1 MSKIKICHILTFLIY
16 FVIMLDYN
24 DLKIGT
30 TFIYEGQPYEIVE
43 YSFLRM
49 QQRKPAVQTKMRNLL
64 NGKIIDRNFHMNE
77 KFEEVEIDRQPIK
90 FLYANRGEYWFSEKN
105 DPSKRFSL
113 KEEAVG
119 DPAKFL
125 KANTEVTAVKW
136 GERIINI
143 DVPIKMDLLVKET
156 PPGERGNTAQGG
168 TKVAELETGAKI
180 NVPLFVNTGDI
191 IKINTQTGEY
201 VERVE
206 KSK

>member
-1 MSKIKICHILTFLIY
+1 
-16 FVIMLDYN
+16 MLDYN

-30 TFIYEGQPYEIVE
+30 TFIYEGQPYEIME

-77 KFEEVEIDRQPIK
+77 KFEEVEIEKQPIR
-90 FLYANRGEYWFSEKN
+90 FLYAHKEEYWFSEKDN
-105 DPSKRFSL
+105 PAKRFAL
-113 KEEAVG
+113 KEESIG
-119 DPAKFL
+119 EPAKFL
-125 KANTEVTAVKW
+125 KTNTEVVAVKW
-136 GERIINI
+136 DEKIINI
-143 DVPIKMDLLVKET
+143 DVPIKMDLIIKET

-180 NVPLFVNTGDI
+180 QVPLFVNTGDI
-191 IKINTQTGEY
+191 IKVNTQTGEY

>member
-1 MSKIKICHILTFLIY
+1 
-16 FVIMLDYN
+16 MLDYN

-30 TFIYEGQPYEIVE
+30 TFIYEGQPYEIME

-77 KFEEVEIDRQPIK
+77 KFEEVTIEREPIK
-90 FLYANRGEYWFSEKN
+90 FLYHHRDEYWFSQKN

-113 KEEAVG
+113 KEEILG
-119 DPAKFL
+119 KPAQFL
-125 KANTEVTAVKW
+125 KANTEVVAVKW
-136 GERIINI
+136 DEKIINVEI
-143 DVPIKMDLLVKET
+143 PIKMDLVVKET

-168 TKVAELETGAKI
+168 SKIAELETGAKVD
-180 NVPLFVNTGDI
+180 VPLFVDTGDI
-191 IKINTQTGEY
+191 IKVNTLTAEY

-206 KSK
+206 KNK

>member
-1 MSKIKICHILTFLIY
+1 
-16 FVIMLDYN
+16 MLDYT

-30 TFIYEGQPYEIVE
+30 TFVYEGQPYEILE

-77 KFEEVEIDRQPIK
+77 KFEAVEIEHQLIK
-90 FLYANRGEYWFSEKN
+90 FLYSHKGEYWFSEKDN
-105 DPSKRFSL
+105 PAKRFSL

-119 DPAKFL
+119 GPAKFL
-125 KANTEVTAVKW
+125 KANTEVVAVKW
-136 GERIINI
+136 DEKIINI
-143 DVPIKMDLLVKET
+143 DVPIKMDLAVKET

-180 NVPLFVNTGDI
+180 QVPLFVNTGDI
-191 IKINTQTGEY
+191 VKINTQTGEY

>member
-1 MSKIKICHILTFLIY
+1 MTINSPLQYNIFR
-16 FVIMLDYN
+16 MLNYD

-30 TFIYEGQPYEIVE
+30 AFLYEGEPYEVLA
-43 YSFLRM
+43 YAFLRM
-49 QQRKPAVQTKMRNLL
+49 QQRKPVAQVEFKSLL
-64 NGKIIDRNFHMNE
+64 TGKILTRNFHQNE
-77 KFEEVEIDRQPIK
+77 LFEEVEIEKEPIK
-90 FLYANRGEYWFSEKN
+90 FIYKNKGECWFTPKN

-119 DPAKFL
+119 SAAKFL
-125 KANTEVTAVKW
+125 KANTDVTAVKW
-136 GERIINI
+136 GDKIINI
-143 DVPIKMDLLVKET
+143 EAPIKMDLLVKET

-168 TKVAELETGAKI
+168 SKAAELETGATI
-180 NVPLFVNTGDI
+180 QVPLFVNTGDL

>member
-1 MSKIKICHILTFLIY
+1 MPKSPHFAKIINN
-16 FVIMLDYN
+16 MLDYN

-30 TFIYEGQPYEIVE
+30 TFIYEGQPYEILE

-64 NGKIIDRNFHMNE
+64 NGKIIERNFHMNE
-77 KFEEVEIDRQPIK
+77 KFEAVEIERQPIK
-90 FLYANRGEYWFSEKN
+90 YLYTHRGEYWFSEKDN
-105 DPSKRFSL
+105 PSKRFAL

-119 DPAKFL
+119 TAAKFL
-125 KANTEVTAVKW
+125 KNNTDAIAVKW
-136 GERIINI
+136 DDKIINI
-143 DVPIKMDLLVKET
+143 DVPIKMDLVVKET

-180 NVPLFVNTGDI
+180 QVPLFVNTGDTV
-191 IKINTQTGEY
+191 KINTQTGEY